1 MSTSMNLDNSN
12 VVALIQ
18 ENIALFEQF
27 DTVYLFGSVLEGNGF
42 YNDVDLLLIY
52 SKCPDKISKKINN
65 ILIFLEE
72 LLNVSVDLTVLS
84 LEEEREIQFL
94 NWISP
99 RCYRLK

>member
-1 MSTSMNLDNSN
+1 MSTLMNLNNSN
-12 VVALIQ
+12 VVALVR

-27 DTVYLFGSVLEGNGF
+27 DTMYLFGSVLEGNGF

-52 SKCPDKISKKINN
+52 SECPDEIAKIINH
-65 ILIFLEE
+65 ILISLEE